1 MGIGQHHQNGGCA
14 VHGVAVGT
22 HDGGV
27 HPGQLG
33 AGSGI
38 LHDHDL
44 SALASH
50 SAGSVGAGLQHG
62 VKLFIRDL
70 LGLVGAAAAAGLK
83 GM

>member
-14 VHGVAVGT
+14 VHGVAVGA

-33 AGSGI
+33 TGGGI

-50 SAGSVGAGLQHG
+50 SAGGVGAGLQYSVQLG
-62 VKLFIRDL
+62 IRDL
-70 LGLVGAAAAAGLK
+70 PGLVGAAAAAAANGL
-83 GM
+83 